1 MSAFAA
7 GFADPVFE
15 SQRVFRATMQAFA
28 RPGSPQAI
36 ATGLVPPAPLSPEA
50 VAVLLALADHETP
63 LWLDAILA
71 GSDAPDFLRFHTGAP
86 IVLDPSEA
94 DFALV
99 SEPALCPPLSRFAQG
114 VPEYP
119 ERSTTLILSVA
130 TLQGDHELTLGGPG
144 IAGEAWLA
152 PSPLPDDFVW
162 QWAANG
168 ALYPRGIDCLLVA
181 PGAVAGLPR
190 TTRVER
196 ED

>member
-1 MSAFAA
+1 MSALAA

-15 SQRVFRATMQAFA
+15 SQRVFRAAMQALA
-28 RPGSPQAI
+28 RPGTPQAI
-36 ATGLVPPAPLSPEA
+36 APDLAPPAPLSAEA
-50 VAVLLALADHETP
+50 AAVVLALADHETP

-86 IVLDPSEA
+86 IVTDPAQAS
-94 DFALV
+94 FALV

-114 VPEYP
+114 APDYP

-130 TLQGDHELTLGGPG
+130 RLHGGQELTLNGPG
-144 IAGEAWLA
+144 IAGEAQIA
-152 PSPLPDDFVW
+152 PSSLPDDFVW

-168 ALYPRGIDCLLVA
+168 ALYPRGIDCLFVA

-190 TTRVER
+190 TTRIVE
-196 ED
+196 D